1 MKTTTKLSLGLAG
14 AALFCVAASR
24 HNNDDDGPGR
34 HDGAWQTIVF
44 DVACDG
50 RTYAPN
56 GLDPTKHT
64 EIRGTTFIVDGKIYP
79 GGTIAR
85 GDGFD
90 LDATPGIGGKWV
102 CRGTYNVRLEE
113 FLAGVAPSVS
123 TTWHLLFDA
132 RNALMTEGQEG
143 GTVRRVVLGG
153 TGRYRA
159 FVGEVNEEVLG
170 FNSTGFENF
179 RFTFKVRKAD

>member
-1 MKTTTKLSLGLAG
+1 MKRITKATLGLAVI
-14 AALFCVAASR
+14 ALLGVAASR
-24 HNNDDDGPGR
+24 HGNDDDDSRR
-34 HDGAWQTIVF
+34 HDGPWQTIVV

-56 GLDPTKHT
+56 GLDPNTGT
-64 EIRGTTFIVDGKIYP
+64 EVRGTTFIVDGKIFP
-79 GGTIAR
+79 GGTIPR

-90 LDATPGIGGKWV
+90 LDATPGTGGKWV
-102 CRGTYNVRLEE
+102 CRGTYNVSLEE
-113 FLAGVAPSVS
+113 FLAGVVPSVS

-143 GTVRRVVLGG
+143 GTVNRVVLGG
-153 TGRYRA
+153 TGRYRGV
-159 FVGEVNEEVLG
+159 VGEVYEEVLG

-179 RFTFKVRKAD
+179 RFTFKIRKAD